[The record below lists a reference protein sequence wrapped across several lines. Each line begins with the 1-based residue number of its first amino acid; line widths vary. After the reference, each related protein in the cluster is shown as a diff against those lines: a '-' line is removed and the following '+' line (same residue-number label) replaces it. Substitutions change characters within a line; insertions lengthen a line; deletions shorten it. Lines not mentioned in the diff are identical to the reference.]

1 MRLFQ
6 RKSVRFTPRLA
17 AIAAALI
24 GLINVASAL
33 TPGIRWRGHLLLD
46 VEPVEAVRLFHAFA
60 LPTGLALLLVAPYLA
75 KRRRRAWRV
84 AVGLMLLLGLL
95 DLLKGLDVEAS
106 VITWLVAFGLISS
119 RAAFEVDHDDLTLR
133 SAIWRVPLLGAM
145 ALGVTAVAAWASE
158 GHPSVSS
165 VMRETG
171 DLLLWRSRGPIHF
184 HHQAII
190 FHHRF
195 EWLPLSVHLVE
206 LGTLLAIAYVVFRP
220 LAAPK
225 TLPGPSSRRAA
236 AELVRAHGTDTLSFF
251 KLRADKHYFFGDDAR
266 AFVGY
271 RIENGVLLLSGDP
284 VGPEAAFRPLLA
296 ELQAFARARGLKLGA
311 VGASARVCPLY
322 EELGLKTIYL
332 GDEALLDLEQFSLEG
347 RPIRKVRQ
355 SVSRLSKAGFAA
367 ELVPVGGLDAETG
380 RAVEGVLE
388 RGREGAPE
396 RGFSMAMD
404 SIDGPHCDS
413 TLVLLARDESD
424 PARPVRGV
432 LHFVPCYG
440 RAAVSLSF
448 MRRDP
453 DTPNGL
459 TEFMV
464 VKAVELL
471 RERGIREMSLNFAA
485 FAKWIH
491 SPEKRS
497 ERVLGKV
504 VTLGNRFFQIE
515 SLYRFNAKFFP
526 HCEPRYLVY
535 DGTFGLPRA
544 SIAALWAEGQL
555 YKPGFLHERET
566 SRRPARR
573 EHANL
578 RLT

>member
-6 RKSVRFTPRLA
+6 RHSVRFTPRLA
-17 AIAAALI
+17 AIAAALV

-46 VEPVEAVRLFHAFA
+46 VEPLEAVRLFHAFA

-95 DLLKGLDVEAS
+95 DLLKGLDVEES

-119 RAAFEVDHDDLTLR
+119 RAGFEVDHDDLTLR

-145 ALGVTAVAAWASE
+145 ALGVTAAAAWASE
-158 GHPSVSS
+158 GHPSLSS

-171 DLLLWRSRGPIHF
+171 DLLLWRTRGPIHF

-190 FHHRF
+190 LHHRF
-195 EWLPLSVHLVE
+195 VWLPLSVHLIE
-206 LGTLLAIAYVVFRP
+206 LGTLLAMAYVVFRP

-225 TLPGPSSRRAA
+225 ALPGPSSRRAA

-251 KLRADKHYFFGDDAR
+251 KLRADKHYFFGDDGR

-355 SVSRLSKAGFAA
+355 SVSRLSKAGYAA
-367 ELVPVGGLDAETG
+367 ELLPVAGLDAETG

-404 SIDGPHCDS
+404 SIDGPHGDQ
-413 TLVLLARDESD
+413 TLIVLARDED
-424 PARPVRGV
+424 GAVRGV

-440 RAAVSLSF
+440 RAAMSLSF

-453 DTPNGL
+453 GTPNGL

-471 RERGIREMSLNFAA
+471 RERRINEMSLNFAV

-497 ERVLGKV
+497 ERVLGKI

-526 HCEPRYLVY
+526 RWEPRYLVY
-535 DGTFGLPRA
+535 DGAFGLPRA

-555 YKPGFLHERET
+555 YKPGFLDDRPT
-566 SRRPARR
+566 SGRPPRR